1 MGEVIDFD
9 GGTRG
14 DIPVDVVLDAAKTLQ
29 MVCVM
34 GITQEG
40 QEYFASS
47 SGDYKENYWLAAR
60 FKEMLMEMAD
70 GEE

>member
-1 MGEVIDFD
+1 MGDVIDLFD
-9 GGTRG
+9 GTRG

-34 GITQEG
+34 GITEDG
-40 QEYFASS
+40 REYFASS

-60 FKEMLMEMAD
+60 FKQMLMEMAD

>member
-1 MGEVIDFD
+1 MGDVIDFD
-9 GGTRG
+9 SGTRG
-14 DIPVDVVLDAAKTLQ
+14 EIPVDVVLDAAKKLQ

-60 FKEMLMEMAD
+60 FKEILMEMASNED
-70 GEE
+70 

>member
-1 MGEVIDFD
+1 VGDVIDFD

-14 DIPVDVVLDAAKTLQ
+14 DIPVDRVLDAAKKLQ

-34 GITQEG
+34 GITEEG

-47 SGDYKENYWLAAR
+47 SGDYKENYWLASR
-60 FKEMLMEMAD
+60 FKEILMEMASN
-70 GEE
+70 EE

>member
-1 MGEVIDFD
+1 MGDVIDFD

-14 DIPVDVVLDAAKTLQ
+14 DIPVDVVLNAAKKLQ

-60 FKEMLMEMAD
+60 FKEILMEMASNED
-70 GEE
+70 

>member
-1 MGEVIDFD
+1 MGDVIDFN

-14 DIPVDVVLDAAKTLQ
+14 DIPVDVVLDAAKKLEL
-29 MVCVM
+29 VCVM
-34 GITQEG
+34 GITTDG

-60 FKEMLMEMAD
+60 FKEVLMEMASN
-70 GEE
+70 EE

>member
-1 MGEVIDFD
+1 MGDVIDFD

-14 DIPVDVVLDAAKTLQ
+14 DIPVESVLDAAKSLQ

-34 GITQEG
+34 GITADG

-47 SGDYKENYWLAAR
+47 SGDYKENYWLAGR
-60 FKEMLMEMAD
+60 FKEILMEMANNED
-70 GEE
+70 